1 MNHYSYICGPC
12 ILAFTLC
19 CHILGVLA
27 KLRLNV
33 MFIWDRMRVI
43 FPRREGCIMSITYYW
58 QQEPEAYSSHTPNAN
73 MADLSAG
80 PGLVARKRG

>member
-1 MNHYSYICGPC
+1 MFFFFIRAVIINHYCYICGPC

-19 CHILGVLA
+19 CRILGVLA

-43 FPRREGCIMSITYYW
+43 FPRIDGFIMSITYYW
-58 QQEPEAYSSHTPNAN
+58 QQEPDAYSSHCPVLYENWC
-73 MADLSAG
+73 
-80 PGLVARKRG
+80 